1 MCDQVI
7 LVEKSTVPIGTAKM
21 INKILVSISIP
32 ENRKKYII
40 TSNPEFLAEGTAIR
54 DFKYPDRVI
63 IGVYDQSHMQKI
75 QNLSNLYGYASDRII
90 YTNSASS

>member
-1 MCDQVI
+1 MCDQVL

-40 TSNPEFLAEGTAIR
+40 TSNP
-54 DFKYPDRVI
+54 
-63 IGVYDQSHMQKI
+63 
-75 QNLSNLYGYASDRII
+75 
-90 YTNSASS
+90 